1 MTTIN
6 ELSRADS
13 FGAGDLIPIYSAEA
27 SDTRGLPRSVLL
39 ETLEAN
45 LSRGTLSTRYAAPSA
60 TGFSVN
66 AEANTHLILTPVA
79 GYAAGTI
86 VLPSSPA
93 DRDEFLCNCT
103 QSVTTLTVS
112 GNGKS
117 VVGAPTTL
125 AANAFF
131 RLKYDGVLSTWYRV
145 G

>member
-6 ELSRADS
+6 ELSALDS
-13 FGAGDLIPIYSAEA
+13 LSVGDLIPVYDQSNSDARKA
-27 SDTRGLPRSVLL
+27 SLSTFLAF
-39 ETLEAN
+39 LEAN

-86 VLPSSPA
+86 VLPASPT

-103 QSVTTLTVS
+103 QSVGTLTVN
-112 GNGKS
+112 GNGKT
-117 VVGAPTTL
+117 VTGAPTAL
-125 AANAFF
+125 SANDAF
-131 RLKYDGVLSTWYRV
+131 RLKYDGVSGVWYKV
-145 G
+145 V